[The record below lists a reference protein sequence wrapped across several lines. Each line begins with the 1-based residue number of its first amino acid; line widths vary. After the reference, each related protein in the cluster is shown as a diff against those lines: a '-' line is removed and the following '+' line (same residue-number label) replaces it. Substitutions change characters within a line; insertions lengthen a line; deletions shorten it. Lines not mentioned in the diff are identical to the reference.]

1 MNSRP
6 ASECSK
12 SVPMPRDA
20 RTGIQV
26 VDLMPQHSN
35 PEVAGRIDAWWSIA
49 KDDFLTDPFGQMA
62 KAGLFQIGLPGAGAD
77 LETYSAIAAA
87 EQAIAAKTGLLGL
100 ASAFAA
106 RQMTARFFI
115 AGFADAAQ
123 RANWL
128 PRVAA
133 GQVCAAIAI
142 SEPGA
147 GAHPKHLQTAAEP
160 QREGFVVRGRK
171 AWVTNGPIADVFL
184 VLAVIAVE
192 DERKRYGLFL
202 IPRETPG
209 LVVKP
214 MPALD
219 ALAPASHCEL
229 ELDGCQVPAAA
240 RVGDMPDAYPAM
252 ALPFRDV
259 EDTVGT
265 ANISGMLSWLLEKSA
280 LRIERSEENALRLGR
295 IAGLVSLVHAASR
308 LAVAALDGEGQDE
321 PARIIGVRLLAR
333 DIVGEI
339 RGLLGQGQP
348 ADDTIVR
355 ALAAFDLLS
364 SVAREPRKV
373 RQIRLGNS
381 IGSEKQ

>member
-1 MNSRP
+1 
-6 ASECSK
+6 
-12 SVPMPRDA
+12 
-20 RTGIQV
+20 
-26 VDLMPQHSN
+26 MPQDSSQ
-35 PEVAGRIDAWWSIA
+35 EVAGRVDDWWSLA
-49 KDDFLTDPFGQMA
+49 KHDISTDPFGRMA
-62 KAGLFQIGLPGAGAD
+62 RAGLFQIGLPGAGAALD
-77 LETYSAIAAA
+77 TYRAIAAA

-115 AGFADAAQ
+115 AGFADRDQ
-123 RANWL
+123 RAAWL

-133 GQVCAAIAI
+133 GEVCAAIAI
-142 SEPGA
+142 SELEV
-147 GAHPKHLQTAAEP
+147 GAHPKHLKTTAEP
-160 QREGFVVRGRK
+160 HGVGFVVRGGK

-184 VLAVIAVE
+184 VLAVTAIE
-192 DERKRYGLFL
+192 DGRKRYGLFL

-209 LVVKP
+209 LTVKP
-214 MPALD
+214 MQTLE

-229 ELDGCQVPAAA
+229 ELDGCHVPATA
-240 RVGDMPDAYPAM
+240 RVGDMLDAYPAM

-265 ANISGMLSWLLEKSA
+265 ANSSGLLSWLLEKSA
-280 LRIERSEENALRLGR
+280 ACIERTDANALRLGR

-308 LAVAALDGEGQDE
+308 LAVAALDGDGQE
-321 PARIIGVRLLAR
+321 VAARTIGVRLLAR

-339 RGLLGQGQP
+339 RDLLAQVQP
-348 ADDTIVR
+348 GDDATSR

-381 IGSEKQ
+381 VWSEKQ

>member
-1 MNSRP
+1 
-6 ASECSK
+6 
-12 SVPMPRDA
+12 
-20 RTGIQV
+20 
-26 VDLMPQHSN
+26 MPQDSSL
-35 PEVAGRIDAWWSIA
+35 EVAGRIDDWWSLA
-49 KDDFLTDPFGQMA
+49 KHDTSTDPFGRMA
-62 KAGLFQIGLPGAGAD
+62 RAGLCQIGLHGAGAALD
-77 LETYSAIAAA
+77 TYRAIAAA

-115 AGFADAAQ
+115 AGFADADQ
-123 RANWL
+123 RAAWL

-133 GQVCAAIAI
+133 GEVCAAIAI
-142 SEPGA
+142 SEPEV
-147 GAHPKHLQTAAEP
+147 GAHPKHLKTTAEP
-160 QREGFVVRGRK
+160 DAAGFVIRGQK

-192 DERKRYGLFL
+192 DGRKRYGLFL

-209 LVVKP
+209 LTVKP
-214 MPALD
+214 MQTLE

-229 ELDGCQVPAAA
+229 ELDGCHVSATA

-265 ANISGMLSWLLEKSA
+265 ANVSGMLSWLLEKSA
-280 LRIERSEENALRLGR
+280 ACIERTEANALRLGR

-308 LAVAALDGEGQDE
+308 LAVAALDGDGQE
-321 PARIIGVRLLAR
+321 VAARTIGVRLLAQ

-339 RGLLGQGQP
+339 RNLLAQVQP
-348 ADDTIVR
+348 GDDATSR

-364 SVAREPRKV
+364 SVARQPRKA

-381 IGSEKQ
+381 AWSEKQQ

>member
-1 MNSRP
+1 
-6 ASECSK
+6 
-12 SVPMPRDA
+12 
-20 RTGIQV
+20 
-26 VDLMPQHSN
+26 MPQDSSL
-35 PEVAGRIDAWWSIA
+35 EVAGRIDDWWSLA
-49 KDDFLTDPFGQMA
+49 KHDISTDPFGRMA
-62 KAGLFQIGLPGAGAD
+62 RAGLFQIGLPGAGAALD
-77 LETYSAIAAA
+77 TYRAIAAA

-115 AGFADAAQ
+115 AGFADRDQ
-123 RANWL
+123 RATWL

-133 GQVCAAIAI
+133 GEVSVAIAI
-142 SEPGA
+142 SEPDV
-147 GAHPKHLQTAAEP
+147 GAHPKHLKTTAEP
-160 QREGFVVRGRK
+160 HDAGSVRGGK

-184 VLAVIAVE
+184 VLAVTAVGGG
-192 DERKRYGLFL
+192 RKRYGLFL

-209 LVVKP
+209 LTVKP
-214 MPALD
+214 MQSLE

-229 ELDGCQVPAAA
+229 ELDGCHVPATA
-240 RVGDMPDAYPAM
+240 RLGEMLDAYPAM

-265 ANISGMLSWLLEKSA
+265 ANVSGLLSWLLEKSA
-280 LRIERSEENALRLGR
+280 ARIERTEVNALRLGR

-308 LAVAALDGEGQDE
+308 LAVAALDGDGHDV
-321 PARIIGVRLLAR
+321 PARAIGVRLLAR

-339 RGLLGQGQP
+339 RDLVAQVQQG
-348 ADDTIVR
+348 DDAISR

-381 IGSEKQ
+381 IWSEKQ